1 MPAVI
6 AENDVSIWDDQT
18 GAVYHYPRRYS
29 AILKPGVQV
38 VYYKG
43 KLTDKSFADQ
53 RLSAQPHYFGIA
65 RIGKVYPDPES
76 SKGDLFALIESF
88 QPFEQAVLAKE
99 GDSYLEPIPPSK
111 ASNYWRSGVREIGQA
126 TFDSILAR
134 AEIKPLQVAESW
146 GDRALGGFESR
157 TEGSPSTYY
166 GVRYERD
173 PTLRLQAI
181 AIHGVACKAC
191 GFDFGK
197 AYGEYAK
204 GFIHVHH
211 TQPISEFEAPK
222 AVNPETDLVPLC
234 ANCHAVV
241 HRRRDRTL
249 SVDELKGLVR
259 GRWVCA
265 EADVVV

>member
-6 AENDVSIWDDQT
+6 AENDVSIWDDET

-99 GDSYLEPIPPSK
+99 GNSYL
-111 ASNYWRSGVREIGQA
+111 
-126 TFDSILAR
+126 
-134 AEIKPLQVAESW
+134 
-146 GDRALGGFESR
+146 
-157 TEGSPSTYY
+157 
-166 GVRYERD
+166 
-173 PTLRLQAI
+173 
-181 AIHGVACKAC
+181 
-191 GFDFGK
+191 
-197 AYGEYAK
+197 
-204 GFIHVHH
+204 
-211 TQPISEFEAPK
+211 
-222 AVNPETDLVPLC
+222 
-234 ANCHAVV
+234 
-241 HRRRDRTL
+241 
-249 SVDELKGLVR
+249 
-259 GRWVCA
+259 
-265 EADVVV
+265 VVVY

>member
-1 MPAVI
+1 SCSWCLQFSAT
-6 AENDVSIWDDQT
+6 VSLM
-18 GAVYHYPRRYS
+18 S
-29 AILKPGVQV
+29 
-38 VYYKG
+38 
-43 KLTDKSFADQ
+43 
-53 RLSAQPHYFGIA
+53 RLHKIS
-65 RIGKVYPDPES
+65 DT
-76 SKGDLFALIESF
+76 L
-88 QPFEQAVLAKE
+88 
-99 GDSYLEPIPPSK
+99 
-111 ASNYWRSGVREIGQA
+111 
-126 TFDSILAR
+126 
-134 AEIKPLQVAESW
+134 
-146 GDRALGGFESR
+146 R
-157 TEGSPSTYY
+157 TEGSLSTYY

-249 SVDELKGLVR
+249 
-259 GRWVCA
+259 
-265 EADVVV
+265 